1 MERSHELAAAA
12 RIGLQPVLIRSSA
25 EESLSELHREA
36 REWRGLAIA
45 TLPEVLALAGI
56 ENSQY
61 D

>member
-1 MERSHELAAAA
+1 
-12 RIGLQPVLIRSSA
+12 VLIRSSS

-56 ENSQY
+56 ENSRV
-61 D
+61 